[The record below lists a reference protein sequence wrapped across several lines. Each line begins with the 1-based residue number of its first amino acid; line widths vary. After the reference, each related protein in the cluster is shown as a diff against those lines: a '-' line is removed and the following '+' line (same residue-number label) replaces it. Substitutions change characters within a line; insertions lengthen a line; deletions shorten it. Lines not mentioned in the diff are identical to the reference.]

1 MGGVGAS
8 SLTDIH
14 TIDRGAPSDTQEL
27 ALGAAAIAYDKKA
40 EDIMLL
46 DMRGLVD
53 YTDFLVIC
61 TGRTPRQAK
70 SIAQELR
77 HRLKKDFGVTPR
89 RVEGE
94 KEGDWILVDALD
106 IVVHVFTPEAR
117 EFYRLDRLWREA
129 PQEHFVGDGPPGEPE
144 AAASPA

>member
-1 MGGVGAS
+1 M
-8 SLTDIH
+8 TY
-14 TIDRGAPSDTQEL
+14 RGDPSDTREL
-27 ALGAAAIAYDKKA
+27 ALAAAAIAYEKKA
-40 EDIMLL
+40 EDIVLL

-61 TGRTPRQAK
+61 TGRMPRQTKAI
-70 SIAQELR
+70 SEEIR
-77 HRLKKDFGVTPR
+77 HRLKKDLGVTPR

-94 KEGDWILVDALD
+94 KEGDWILIDALD

-129 PQEHFVGDGPPGEPE
+129 PLEQFAP
-144 AAASPA
+144 SPA